1 MNGRKIIG
9 VKKEEKAGTVFFF
22 FFFLNIIFDVNW
34 LLWET
39 ENFPVI
45 NKEYLTV
52 GFNICRENKVEECK
66 DIYM

>member
-9 VKKEEKAGTVFFF
+9 VKKEEKAGT
-22 FFFLNIIFDVNW
+22 FFFLNIIFNVNW

-39 ENFPVI
+39 ENFLVI

-52 GFNICRENKVEECK
+52 RFNICRENKVEECK

>member
-9 VKKEEKAGTVFFF
+9 VKKEEKVGT
-22 FFFLNIIFDVNW
+22 FFFLNIIFNVNW

-39 ENFPVI
+39 ENFLVI

-52 GFNICRENKVEECK
+52 RFNICRENKVEECK